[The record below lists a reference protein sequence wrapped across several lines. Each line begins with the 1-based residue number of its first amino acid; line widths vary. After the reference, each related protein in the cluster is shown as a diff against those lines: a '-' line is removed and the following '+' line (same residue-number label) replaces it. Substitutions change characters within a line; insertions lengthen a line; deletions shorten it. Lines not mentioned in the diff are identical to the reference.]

1 MALYYNNAATGNLYQ
16 GSTLLGSIY
25 NNNTKVNPGID
36 LDTDAANYLNQ
47 VVSVGGT
54 ATIPTK
60 IAVNDL
66 FIALKATSSL
76 YSSIKLMYPIVGGT
90 ADSHFIEAKA
100 PTDST
105 KLIVWTG
112 SAATHNNYGIT
123 VSQSLGGY
131 GYINKNWNSIYANM
145 DSIGIGA
152 YQRTVTAVSY
162 AALIG
167 KTVQAGGTRDF
178 IHLLAPNNA
187 EGLNEIFLG
196 NDYSARFTDTNPV
209 GFMFG
214 RRYPEGPSSTE
225 IYLNGVS
232 KATSTGVNFGLTP
245 AIKIQ
250 LFGEG
255 GFGSQPT
262 TNTNFFVFA
271 DSIGDT
277 EVSNL
282 NTIISNFET
291 ALNRNY

>member
-1 MALYYNNAATGNLYQ
+1 MALYYNNSAVGNLYQ
-16 GSTLLGSIY
+16 GSNLLGSIY
-25 NNNTKVNPGID
+25 DSSIKVNPGSD

-54 ATIPTK
+54 VNTPTK
-60 IAVNDL
+60 IAVNNL

-90 ADSHFIEAKA
+90 AASHFIEAKA

-123 VSQSLGGY
+123 VSQSLNGY
-131 GYINKNWNSIYANM
+131 GYIDKNWSSIYANM

-152 YQRTVTAVSY
+152 YQRTVTAVSF

-167 KTVQAGGTRDF
+167 KQVQASGSQDF
-178 IHLLAPNNA
+178 IRLLAPNTDAGSNQVW
-187 EGLNEIFLG
+187 IG
-196 NDYSARFTDTNPV
+196 NDYNASFTDTNPV

-232 KATSTGVNFGLTP
+232 KATSTGVNFGLVP
-245 AIKIQ
+245 AVKIQ
-250 LFGEG
+250 LFGEN

-262 TNTNFFVFA
+262 TNTNFFVFS